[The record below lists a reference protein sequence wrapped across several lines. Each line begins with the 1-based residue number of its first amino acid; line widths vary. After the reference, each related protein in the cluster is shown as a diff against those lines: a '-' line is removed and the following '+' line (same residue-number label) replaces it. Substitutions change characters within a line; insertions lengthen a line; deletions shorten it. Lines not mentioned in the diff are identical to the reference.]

1 MKKLI
6 VLLVIAMLMTSCCKG
21 QLISM
26 LPDQIYYADDSC
38 TYYLPD
44 YSSAIVPTD
53 NCDVTYFYQFPAS
66 GALLLVGDVTEVS
79 VVAGDA
85 SGNEHTIR
93 FNVMLVDTIPP
104 SFMVDTLL
112 FNSLAHYQNET
123 RTFHLTN
130 WIGANGDTLQS
141 PSDFG
146 FWGYYTAK
154 DVANIDIAKGSF
166 ASNTFVPWYEVDK
179 DHPLYWEGWPQLQEV
194 WNGQDSTTAAQFQSS
209 AYFKRSIF
217 YAEHDYELAAIKVYV
232 SKQGNPTDYIYVN
245 IFEVDADDN
254 PTGSSLSHGVYE
266 ASELTTENEWYLVT
280 MQSVNIENG
289 KKYVIDMGAPGTDS
303 DNRVTWMCNATRN
316 SPIRWLRYTYDNGET
331 WGKNEAMCYM
341 FEVYGKNPIFAK
353 L

>member
-85 SGNEHTIR
+85 TGNEHTIR

-112 FNSLAHYQNET
+112 FNSLAHYQNEV
-123 RTFHLTN
+123 RSFHLTN
-130 WIGANGDTLQS
+130 WIGTNGDTLQS
-141 PSDFG
+141 PEGFG

-154 DVANIDIAKGSF
+154 DVANIDVAKGSF
-166 ASNTFVPWYEVDK
+166 ASNTFVPWYEMDK
-179 DHPLYWEGWPQLQEV
+179 DHPLYWEGWPQLQDT
-194 WNGQDSTTAAQFQSS
+194 WNGQDSTTSAQFSS
-209 AYFKRSIF
+209 NTYFKRSIF
-217 YAEHDYELAAIKVYV
+217 FAEKDYQLVAIKVYV
-232 SKQGNPTDYIYVN
+232 SKQGNPTKYLHLN
-245 IFEVDADDN
+245 LFEVDEDDM
-254 PTGSSLSHGVYE
+254 PISSSLSYGLYSVDK
-266 ASELTTENEWYLVT
+266 LGENNQWHLIQ
-280 MQSVNIENG
+280 MQATNIEIG
-289 KKYVIDMGAPGTDS
+289 KKYAIDMGAPGTDNI
-303 DNRVTWMCNATRN
+303 NRVTWMCNATRN
-316 SPIRWLRYTYDNGET
+316 SPVRWLRYTYTGGET
-331 WGKNEAMCYM
+331 WGKNSAMCYM
-341 FEVYGKNPIFAK
+341 FEIYGKNTVLAK

>member
-6 VLLVIAMLMTSCCKG
+6 GLLVIAMLMTSCCKG

-85 SGNEHTIR
+85 TGNEHTIR

-112 FNSLAHYQNET
+112 FNSLAHYQNEV
-123 RTFHLTN
+123 RSFHLTN
-130 WIGANGDTLQS
+130 WIGTNGDTLQS
-141 PSDFG
+141 PEGFG

-154 DVANIDIAKGSF
+154 DVANIDVAKGSF

-179 DHPLYWEGWPQLQEV
+179 DHPLYWEGWPQLQDT
-194 WNGQDSTTAAQFQSS
+194 WNTLDSLIPAQFRNTH
-209 AYFKRSIF
+209 YYKRSIF
-217 YAEHDYELAAIKVYV
+217 FAETDYELAGIKVYV
-232 SKQGNPTDYIYVN
+232 SKQGNPTDGLYLN
-245 IFEVDADDN
+245 IFEINEDN
-254 PTGSSLSHGVYE
+254 NPIGSSLSHGWVGTE
-266 ASELTTENEWYLVT
+266 ELTSDIGWVMVT
-280 MQSVNIENG
+280 MQSVNIEKG
-289 KKYVIDMGAPGTDS
+289 KKYAIDMGAPGTDD
-303 DNRVTWMCNATRN
+303 DNRVTWMCEGAAHDILHYLQY
-316 SPIRWLRYTYDNGET
+316 SYDDGDT
-331 WGKNEAMCYM
+331 WGTNPKTAYM
-341 FEVYGKNPIFAK
+341 FEVYGKNPVFAK